1 MVPWRSFS
9 VLWDKK
15 KWQNPENFPLPGLK
29 IFDTRNLWKHRMV
42 LLRFYRYSET
52 IFSNG
57 VQWYPLLMHKFLRYT
72 KLSEKTKSSP
82 TSFFGPVWQKVFDGK
97 RWYPLCDAQIF
108 RYLKVSDTPKCSP
121 TKYFGTV
128 GHKVFDKTVKL
139 PLSFAWKNSIPEFF
153 WNTEGFFY
161 ESYRHCEAKSFQRN
175 LVLSASYAYNFSLP
189 NTFWWTEVFLNEF
202 FWY

>member
-97 RWYPLCDAQIF
+97 RWYPPVWCTNLSVPESFGYTEVFTNEIF
-108 RYLKVSDTPKCSP
+108 RYSRTQSFRQNREASPLLCLKKFDTRILLKHRRVLLR
-121 TKYFGTV
+121 K
-128 GHKVFDKTVKL
+128 
-139 PLSFAWKNSIPEFF
+139 
-153 WNTEGFFY
+153 
-161 ESYRHCEAKSFQRN
+161 
-175 LVLSASYAYNFSLP
+175 LSAL
-189 NTFWWTEVFLNEF
+189 WGEVFSTKFSAIRFLCV
-202 FWY
+202 